1 MVKKVDIMN
10 VNIYM
15 EVIYGDFQDKLHQ
28 KLVKK
33 EESNQLKFFENKI
46 CFIL

>member
-1 MVKKVDIMN
+1 MEKKVDIMN
-10 VNIYM
+10 VSIYM
-15 EVIYGDFQDKLHQ
+15 EVIYGDFQDKLRL